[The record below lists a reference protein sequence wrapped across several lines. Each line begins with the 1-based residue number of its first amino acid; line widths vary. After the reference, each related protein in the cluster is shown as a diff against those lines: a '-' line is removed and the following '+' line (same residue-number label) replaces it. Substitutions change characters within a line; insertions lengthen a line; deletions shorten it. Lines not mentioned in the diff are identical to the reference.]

1 MAQRIIGLDIGSWSV
16 KAMVMQSS
24 LRRMSLVELREH
36 HVPTDAFGAPLP
48 GELGASI
55 RALLAGIDADAIVA
69 GVPGVQVLLREV
81 ELPFTEEKS
90 IAPVLAFR
98 LDGLLPRPVET
109 MVYDWHMLRKGPE
122 GSLLLCPAADK
133 IWLEHWLA
141 EVRSGGADPR
151 QLTLSML
158 AIENLSPHLDLPLE
172 DGTVAFVDLGHRA
185 TQLSLVRHGR
195 VEAVRAISRGGH
207 QVTQAIAKALG
218 IAYHDAE
225 RAKHEDLRIDSM
237 PGGIPGEPHRGSG
250 QLTEDEQSRVARAA
264 VSALEPLLR
273 EVKMSLDSLAR
284 RGERPSRI
292 VLMGGTSRIAGLDRL
307 VEDYLGVEVAAP
319 ILKGIVWNDIMAD
332 ERVKEVG
339 LPAAALALEYVADAT
354 PHRINLRRGDMGS
367 LSDFSAIRA
376 RAGWIAA
383 FLAIVLVVFFARKVM
398 RISTLEGHEEQ
409 LAARLDE
416 YAEDVLG
423 SKTDPEIPIADRFV
437 EVVDTVTSR
446 PESETEQVY
455 PQMTAFKV
463 FFEVTRIQKAV
474 NDEARPANDA
484 GDEPLEEDEDGLP
497 IPPKPKPE
505 DAAPATP
512 PTAAD
517 KHMIELNSFSA
528 DAKTATT
535 GAATISGSGFDIVTI
550 EKFAGRLK
558 QFPCFKKVDRQE
570 TKKTNNPNRPGWT
583 DFTIKIDIK
592 CDLQGES
599 EVVRAEGARGATAAE
614 E

>member
-1 MAQRIIGLDIGSWSV
+1 
-16 KAMVMQSS
+16 
-24 LRRMSLVELREH
+24 
-36 HVPTDAFGAPLP
+36 
-48 GELGASI
+48 
-55 RALLAGIDADAIVA
+55 
-69 GVPGVQVLLREV
+69 
-81 ELPFTEEKS
+81 
-90 IAPVLAFR
+90 
-98 LDGLLPRPVET
+98 
-109 MVYDWHMLRKGPE
+109 
-122 GSLLLCPAADK
+122 
-133 IWLEHWLA
+133 
-141 EVRSGGADPR
+141 
-151 QLTLSML
+151 
-158 AIENLSPHLDLPLE
+158 
-172 DGTVAFVDLGHRA
+172 VAFVDLGHRA
-185 TQLSLVRHGR
+185 TQISMVRHGK

-225 RAKHEDLRIDSM
+225 RVKHEELRLDLTA
-237 PGGIPGEPHRGSG
+237 GQPHRGSG
-250 QLTEDEQSRVARAA
+250 QLGEDEQHRVARAA
-264 VSALEPLLR
+264 VSAIEPLLR
-273 EVKMSLDSLAR
+273 EVKMSIDALGK
-284 RGERPSRI
+284 RGERPRRI
-292 VLMGGTSRIAGLDRL
+292 VLMGGTSRIIGLDRL
-307 VEDYLGVEVAAP
+307 VEEYLGVEVAQP
-319 ILKGIVWNDIMAD
+319 VLKGIVWNDLMAN

-383 FLAIVLVVFFARKVM
+383 FLALVLVVFFARKVM

-409 LAARLDE
+409 LAVRLDE

-423 SKTDPEIPIADRFV
+423 KKTDPEIPIADRFA
-437 EVVDTVTSR
+437 EVFETVTSR

-474 NDEARPANDA
+474 NDEAQPASDG

-497 IPPKPKPE
+497 IPPKPNPE
-505 DAAPATP
+505 AAAPAAP

-517 KHMIELNSFSA
+517 KHMVELNAFSA
-528 DAKTATT
+528 DVKTPTT

-592 CDLQGES
+592 CDLQGEP
-599 EVVRAEGARGATAAE
+599 EVVRAEGARGAAAPTAAGE